1 MANYFN
7 YYPKVVYN
15 LNNNQALDT
24 VVNLTTNFSFIGDLI
39 DNSSVYYEYTIADGD
54 TPEIVSHKIYS
65 EPFYHW
71 IILRFNN
78 IIDVKTQWPCDYNTL
93 IQNIENYY
101 SQFAGPGQTGLEWA
115 MSNYHSQYRIETKT
129 YQGLIEQTVEKYEID
144 AATWAS
150 LSPSTTQYVLPGNV
164 VMTLDVSKDR
174 KTFYEYELELNEKK
188 RNIKILKNE
197 FITPVKEEFVRIM
210 TNE

>member
-1 MANYFN
+1 
-7 YYPKVVYN
+7 
-15 LNNNQALDT
+15 
-24 VVNLTTNFSFIGDLI
+24 
-39 DNSSVYYEYTIADGD
+39 
-54 TPEIVSHKIYS
+54 
-65 EPFYHW
+65 
-71 IILRFNN
+71 
-78 IIDVKTQWPCDYNTL
+78 
-93 IQNIENYY
+93 
-101 SQFAGPGQTGLEWA
+101 
-115 MSNYHSQYRIETKT
+115 
-129 YQGLIEQTVEKYEID
+129 VEKYEID